1 MVTSQTI
8 PTQILRHSSI
18 RCSIVHPYVYSAHT
32 HCHCS
37 NVSMTALHVQSPFSL
52 RVFDRFLTG
61 RFLSPYLSTSSLFF
75 CYANELSLHE
85 EKEPRSSL
93 PSSFLF
99 SFFSALRSLCAA
111 AAARSPLQQDWL
123 ISKPSLRGIIILPV
137 RFPRKWAAGST
148 NTVVYLVSSAAYYL
162 HTTILL
168 KIFRLFRYTFTF
180 FLQSARIAR
189 KEKGKTQR
197 PKK

>member
-32 HCHCS
+32 LPLLQCLHDRPACS
-37 NVSMTALHVQSPFSL
+37 VTFSL

-85 EKEPRSSL
+85 EKERRSSL
-93 PSSFLF
+93 PSSSFLF

-137 RFPRKWAAGST
+137 RFPRKWAAGS
-148 NTVVYLVSSAAYYL
+148 NTVVYLVSSAYYL

-180 FLQSARIAR
+180 FYRR
-189 KEKGKTQR
+189 R
-197 PKK
+197 V

>member
-32 HCHCS
+32 HTLPLLQCLHDRPACS
-37 NVSMTALHVQSPFSL
+37 VTFSL

-180 FLQSARIAR
+180 F
-189 KEKGKTQR
+189 
-197 PKK
+197 